1 MTQDIVYNVVLLVS
15 FGLAAAVFVSLFF
28 VDAPYGRHT
37 RRGWG
42 PTIGD
47 KAGWIV
53 MEAPSPLLLAVA
65 YFWGRPGTVT
75 ALVFLVMWEVHYLYR
90 AFLYPLCVRDSQGRM
105 PLSVVAMG
113 ALFNVLNAYL
123 NGRYL
128 FMLSDGYPLAWL
140 VDPRFVLGLGLF
152 GLGMLVNRR
161 ADRRLLNLRRERGTT
176 YRIPEG
182 GLYRW
187 ISCPNYFGEI
197 VEWLG
202 WAIATWSLSGLAF
215 AAWTAANL
223 APRARANHRWYLET
237 MPDYPRE
244 RKALLPGVW

>member
-1 MTQDIVYNVVLLVS
+1 VTSDLVHNAVLLAS
-15 FGLAAAVFVSLFF
+15 FGLAASVFLTLLF

-37 RRGWG
+37 RKGWG

-47 KAGWIV
+47 KVAWIA
-53 MEAPSPLLLAVA
+53 MEAPSPLLMAA
-65 YFWGRPGTVT
+65 YYYWGRPKSIT
-75 ALVFLVMWEVHYLYR
+75 ALVFLAMWESHYLYR
-90 AFLYPLCVRDSQGRM
+90 AFVYPLRVRDSRGRM

-113 ALFNVLNAYL
+113 GLFNCMNAYL
-123 NGRYL
+123 NGHYL
-128 FMLSDGYPLAWL
+128 YVLSDGYLPAWL
-140 VDPRFVLGLGLF
+140 ASPRFVLGLGLF
-152 GLGMLVNRR
+152 VLGTLINRQ
-161 ADRRLLNLRRERGTT
+161 ADRTLLHLRRESPDD
-176 YRIPEG
+176 YQVPEG

-223 APRARANHRWYLET
+223 APRARAHHRWYVET
-237 MPDYPRE
+237 MRDYPE
-244 RKALLPGVW
+244 DRKALVPGVW